1 MVHQV
6 SLPSFNIWTQSDL
19 SNKPGTYKICTPI
32 VQLYYTQFIS
42 DPLDRAIIKGCDD
55 FTGIALVDV
64 DPYVPNQAQ
73 PDGTGVNW

>member
-1 MVHQV
+1 M
-6 SLPSFNIWTQSDL
+6 
-19 SNKPGTYKICTPI
+19 
-32 VQLYYTQFIS
+32 
-42 DPLDRAIIKGCDD
+42 DRAIIKGCDN